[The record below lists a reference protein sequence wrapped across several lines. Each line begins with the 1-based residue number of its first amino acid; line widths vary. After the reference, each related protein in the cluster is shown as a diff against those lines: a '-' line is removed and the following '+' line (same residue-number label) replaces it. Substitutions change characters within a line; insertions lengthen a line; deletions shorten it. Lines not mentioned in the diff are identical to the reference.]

1 MDEHHHDDNGN
12 TREFSLKR
20 FLLQLPT
27 NANFDFTKDVR
38 KQIRKA
44 LFLSI
49 SNNGTYL
56 NWLFLNS
63 FTDRAYTRDD
73 MLEKIEREYDWTFN
87 NYYKSLVSKTNLQHN
102 THNHRAF
109 HKNLPCGRIFRKGE
123 PIHRCLTCGFDDT
136 CALCSHCYQP
146 EYHEG
151 HKVHIG
157 ICQRENGGVCDCG
170 DPEAWTRDLFCP
182 YANVVEDDDEV
193 PIYDREL
200 PEDLAASILA
210 TIAAILDYMVDVIVQ
225 CDLQFE
231 DPEETTAAT
240 IELNTINSTLDP
252 RKYECFDPGFVD
264 ANNDQYYLMLY
275 NDQIR
280 YYRDAVQRVHLASK
294 KVKDFAIMVTDKV
307 QKFGKAKVISSRNIK
322 LLLERQKILS
332 STGLAT
338 CIRSH
343 RDVFREDML
352 DEIVVWLNDFTESE
366 LFKTNTMAKNLFC
379 RAFCEKWQNGLL
391 VAGKSDESYTYRIGT
406 LDPTLKIPKI
416 PSRERNEDSHWLFN
430 TSKWKLDEDLCRECD
445 YNLDMSEY
453 QRNVSHH
460 GSRLQYLIY
469 LDVRLWKATRAL
481 LHDMYSTSLII
492 NLHYKNIICYQYV
505 DIYPTI
511 VDMYLI
517 MDREPELS
525 IMPTLST
532 QLFTC
537 PTNSAEI
544 LKHGDLT
551 RILSSIYSFL
561 TTGSIRSPED
571 IDVTHQVSIKSLK
584 NRRWGQIFFDISYIL
599 TRSKNSKFI
608 PNSNV
613 VPMTCDMLLLF
624 QGRPVMKREKTNH
637 VEYESPDYTAF
648 FQAVLVLYQFG
659 EVIASALKTTR
670 ETDSLGILR
679 NYQLAIQYVLTFLCR
694 LENKELPGLVDN
706 EVDINMHTER
716 MFLKEPY
723 TGELIQVS
731 RVDEDKVSFLH
742 PAHSFLGW
750 LIEFAK
756 FSEISQLVEVFD
768 NVKKVYP
775 PSQFGSLEVSLF
787 DYPIKTIV
795 LMSQI
800 KAGFWVRNGFSVK
813 SQLQLYKNTSLRD
826 YGYARDL
833 FLIQVFAN
841 FSHPD
846 VVTFLILNRW
856 ILLDNWLENPE
867 SNTYDEKTLPYML
880 EECLNF
886 FIHLL
891 TEDIH
896 LKGDDEETLLK
907 IKVQRE
913 IMHNL
918 CFGPMGYTKLCA
930 QMPDHIVADRRFE
943 IILKEMTTFKAPK
956 GSNDFGVYYL
966 KNEYLDEVNPYY
978 CHYTANIKDDAIKF
992 VKERIS
998 KRICKPVGDIIIEP
1012 KQLNPEELGI
1022 YRYIGNFSTSLHF
1035 NHFIIKTLIYI
1046 CDNQTEVESLLE
1058 TVLHLIHVCSLEQT
1072 VDVGK
1077 YGQFSDKFFN
1087 VSETF
1092 HMSIASLLYQILL
1105 KEEHKST
1112 HTKIR
1117 SIFKILIQRDPE
1129 VLSIMQTQRQD
1140 FDLKVVELDADKI
1153 NHEDEAGKKKRIA
1166 KERQAKLMAKFK
1178 KQQSLFIKKNLYENL
1193 ECDSDIEMENYSD
1206 DHAAWKFPES
1216 HCMLC
1221 QNAAQDAGPFGII
1234 TYISKSSEFR
1244 NIPFDDEYWFLKAFS
1259 DNVDLNSHEND
1270 VEGGPLLH
1278 NNPPTEKWNSFMRQT
1293 SNQSV
1298 IGPGFNLN
1306 DYVESHV
1313 VSLSCGHGM
1322 HYQCYLNY
1330 LNNSR
1335 NRQNQITRN
1344 TPENVDRREFLCPLC
1359 KALNNIF
1366 IPLLWSGNDRSLLE
1380 FLKPHSGKNTFADL
1394 EISHA
1399 KNKDWVD
1406 TLATVS
1412 EQELD
1417 STSILTNIGKEM
1429 ISSMDPARE
1438 FSAEQRH
1445 FRVLLNNMFQVLSLF
1460 TFPQIVKADSSF
1472 ILVDTIKSIEISLRG
1487 VSTDRKLIIHQ
1498 LSNNALINL
1507 RTLNEFKNS
1516 SILMKVKNWSDLPN
1530 PRTDAYAK
1538 IFAHIFALS
1547 KSSINNSILEADFFH
1562 CLASVL
1568 PLPTLGFSF
1577 NCILE
1582 ATFVGHLIQS
1592 LNIIVK
1598 EISENCLKKNWAYT
1612 ILDVPTIADIP
1623 QNVADDVIAC
1633 FKKLWVFNDIANVS
1647 VIEDKRFGEVIYSM
1661 LVRVATP
1668 FLRRAA
1674 VYAYV
1679 QCANIDNIDFTLYP
1693 ETEIEADRLCTFLN
1707 IKPVC
1712 DYLRAFNDHESCES
1726 RIFHDFINFSNNVS
1740 KTKNTLHMRKE
1751 LEYPGIVR
1759 LVELPERL
1767 DFFFTKYYYLDKHNN
1782 PSMAIEDPA
1791 ICLFCGDVVD
1801 VQKQDIG
1808 CREGQCTT
1816 HYLKECANDVGIFLL
1831 PKDRSLLLLHKN
1843 GGSFYNAPFLDEHG
1857 EIADES
1863 KKSKALHLMKPRYD
1877 DFMRNVWLQHNVQN
1891 CIVRNL
1897 ENVLDPGGWETL

>member
-1 MDEHHHDDNGN
+1 MNVHDN
-12 TREFSLKR
+12 RAFSLKR
-20 FLLQLPT
+20 FLFQLPV

-38 KQIRKA
+38 KEIRKA
-44 LFLSI
+44 LFLAI
-49 SNNGTYL
+49 SNNGHYL
-56 NWLFLNS
+56 DWLFLNS
-63 FTDRAYTRDD
+63 STDNREYTRDD
-73 MLEKIEREYDWTFN
+73 MLDKIDKEYDWTFN
-87 NYYKSLVSKTNLQHN
+87 NYYKSLLLKTDLQHN

-136 CALCSHCYQP
+136 CALCSHCFQP

-182 YANVVEDDDEV
+182 YGNVVADDV

-200 PEDLAASILA
+200 PDEFAQSILS
-210 TIAAILDYMVDVIVQ
+210 TIETILDYMVDVLIH
-225 CDLQFE
+225 CNLQFE
-231 DPEETTAAT
+231 DPEQTTLTT
-240 IELNTINSTLDP
+240 IKLNTFNSSLNAREYGLLDGS
-252 RKYECFDPGFVD
+252 YID
-264 ANNDQYYLMLY
+264 ANNDQYYLILY

-307 QKFGKAKVISSRNIK
+307 QKFGKAKVISSRNIE

-366 LFKTNTMAKNLFC
+366 LFKANTMVKNLFC
-379 RAFCEKWQNGLL
+379 RAFCEKWQDGLL
-391 VAGKSDESYTYRIGT
+391 VTGRNDESYSYKLGT
-406 LDPTLKIPKI
+406 LDPSLKIPKI
-416 PSRERNEDSHWLFN
+416 PSRESNEDSHWSFN
-430 TSKWKLDEDLCRECD
+430 PSKWTLANDLCEECD

-453 QRNVSHH
+453 ERNVSHH

-469 LDVRLWKATRAL
+469 LDIRLWKATRAL

-492 NLHYKNIICYQYV
+492 NLRYKNIICYQYV
-505 DIYPTI
+505 DIYPMI
-511 VDMYLI
+511 VDMYLS

-544 LKHGDLT
+544 IKHGDLT

-561 TTGSIRSPED
+561 TTGRIKSPED
-571 IDVTHQVSIKSLK
+571 IDVTHQVLIKSLK

-648 FQAVLVLYQFG
+648 FQAVLVLYQFA

-670 ETDSLGILR
+670 ETDSIGILR

-694 LENKELPGLVDN
+694 LENRQLPGLVDN
-706 EVDINMHTER
+706 EVDVNMSPEKEYV
-716 MFLKEPY
+716 KEPY
-723 TGELIQVS
+723 TGELIYIS
-731 RVDEDKVSFLH
+731 RVDEDKVSLLH
-742 PAHSFLGW
+742 PVHSFLGW

-756 FSEISQLVEVFD
+756 FEDISQLVEVFE
-768 NVKKVYP
+768 NVRRSYSP
-775 PSQFGSLEVSLF
+775 NQLPSLEVSLF

-800 KAGFWVRNGFSVK
+800 KAGFWVRNGYSVK
-813 SQLQLYKNTSLRD
+813 SQWKFYKNTSLRD

-833 FLIQVFAN
+833 FLIQVFSN
-841 FSHPD
+841 FNHPE
-846 VVTFLILNRW
+846 VVSYLILNRW
-856 ILLDNWLENPE
+856 ILLDNWLENVE
-867 SNTYDEKTLPYML
+867 SDTYDEQTLPFML

-913 IMHNL
+913 IIHNL
-918 CFGPMGYTKLCA
+918 CFGPMGYSKLCA

-943 IILKEMTTFKAPK
+943 IILKEMTTFKPPK

-978 CHYTANIKDDAIKF
+978 CHYTANVKDDAIKF
-992 VKERIS
+992 VKERIG
-998 KRICKPVGDIIIEP
+998 KKTCKPVGDIIIEP
-1012 KQLNPEELGI
+1012 KEVNSEIRGI
-1022 YRYIGNFSTSLHF
+1022 YKYIGNFSTSSHF
-1035 NHFIIKTLIYI
+1035 IEFIIKTLVFI
-1046 CDNQTEVESLLE
+1046 CNNVRAEVDSLLE
-1058 TVLHLIHVCSLEQT
+1058 TVLHLIHICSLEQT
-1072 VDVGK
+1072 VDAQK
-1077 YGQFSDKFFN
+1077 YGYFSDKFFI
-1087 VSETF
+1087 VSDIFKT
-1092 HMSIASLLYQILL
+1092 SIASLLYQILI
-1105 KEEHKST
+1105 KEVHMST

-1117 SIFKILIQRDPE
+1117 SIFKVLIQRNPK
-1129 VLSIMQTQRQD
+1129 VFSIMESLIEN
-1140 FDLKVVELDADKI
+1140 FDKEVVELKTDKMNSEYEAD
-1153 NHEDEAGKKKRIA
+1153 KKKRIA
-1166 KERQAKLMAKFK
+1166 KERQAKLMAKFR
-1178 KQQSLFIKKNLYENL
+1178 KQQSLFIKKNHIENL
-1193 ECDSDIEMENYSD
+1193 ECDSDIEMENYSE

-1244 NIPFDDEYWFLKAFS
+1244 NVPFDDEYWFLKSFS
-1259 DNVDLNSHEND
+1259 DNVDLNTNASD
-1270 VEGGPLLH
+1270 VECGSLLH
-1278 NNPPTEKWNSFMRQT
+1278 NNPPTEKWSSFMRQKNN
-1293 SNQSV
+1293 SSV
-1298 IGPGFNLN
+1298 IGPGFNLT

-1366 IPLLWSGNDRSLLE
+1366 IPLLWSGNDRSLLK
-1380 FLKPHSGKNTFADL
+1380 FLEPHTGKNTFSNLD
-1394 EISHA
+1394 ISYT
-1399 KNKDWVD
+1399 KNKEWMDSF
-1406 TLATVS
+1406 TTIS

-1417 STSILTNIGKEM
+1417 SSSILTKIGKEM
-1429 ISSMDPARE
+1429 ISSIDPSKE

-1445 FRVLLNNMFQVLSLF
+1445 FRVLLSNMFQVLSLF
-1460 TFPQIVKADSSF
+1460 TFPHMYKADSSF

-1487 VSTDRKLIIHQ
+1487 VSSDGNLIINQ

-1507 RTLNEFKNS
+1507 RSLNEFRNS
-1516 SILMKVKNWSDLPN
+1516 SILMKVKNWTDLPN
-1530 PRTDAYAK
+1530 PRTDAFGK
-1538 IFAHIFALS
+1538 IFAHIFSLS
-1547 KSSINNSILEADFFH
+1547 KSSINQSILEADFFQ
-1562 CLASVL
+1562 CLVSVL
-1568 PLPTLGFSF
+1568 PLPSFGFSF
-1577 NCILE
+1577 NCVLE
-1582 ATFVGHLIQS
+1582 TTFVGHLIQS

-1598 EISENCLKKNWAYT
+1598 EISENCLKKNWAYS
-1612 ILDVPTIADIP
+1612 ILDIPTIADIP
-1623 QNVADDVIAC
+1623 YNVASDVTDC
-1633 FKKLWVFNDIANVS
+1633 FKKLWGFNDIANVNLL
-1647 VIEDKRFGEVIYSM
+1647 EDGRFGEVIYSM

-1674 VYAYV
+1674 IYAFV
-1679 QCANIDNIDFTLYP
+1679 QCANIDNIDFTLFP
-1693 ETEIEADRLCTFLN
+1693 ETEIEADRLCNFLK
-1707 IKPVC
+1707 IRPIC
-1712 DYLRAFNDHESCES
+1712 DYLHAFNDHESCEA
-1726 RIFHDFINFSNNVS
+1726 RLFHDFINFSNNVS
-1740 KTKNTLHMRKE
+1740 KTKTVVHIKKE

-1759 LVELPERL
+1759 LVDLPERL

-1782 PSMAIEDPA
+1782 PNMEIEDPA
-1791 ICLFCGDVVD
+1791 ICLFCGNVVD
-1801 VQKQDIG
+1801 VQKQAIG
-1808 CREGQCTT
+1808 CKEGQCTT

-1857 EIADES
+1857 EIADEA

>member
-1 MDEHHHDDNGN
+1 MDVHDNC
-12 TREFSLKR
+12 EFSLKK
-20 FLLQLPT
+20 FLLQLPK
-27 NANFDFTKDVR
+27 NANFDFNKDVR
-38 KQIRKA
+38 KEIRKA
-44 LFLSI
+44 LFLAI
-49 SNNGTYL
+49 SNNGKHL
-56 NWLFLNS
+56 DWLFLNS
-63 FTDRAYTRDD
+63 FTDNREYTRDE
-73 MLEKIEREYDWTFN
+73 MIEKIDREYDWLFN
-87 NYYKSLVSKTNLQHN
+87 NYYRSLLSKTNLRHD
-102 THNHRAF
+102 THTHRAF

-136 CALCSHCYQP
+136 CALCSHCFQP

-170 DPEAWTRDLFCP
+170 DPEAWTRELFCP
-182 YANVVEDDDEV
+182 YANVVEDDV
-193 PIYDREL
+193 AIYEREL
-200 PEDLAASILA
+200 PEALASSILT
-210 TIAAILDYMVDVIVQ
+210 TIETILDYMVDVLIH
-225 CDLQFE
+225 CDLQYQ
-231 DPEETTAAT
+231 DPEETTMAT
-240 IELNTINSTLDP
+240 IELNTMNSTLNP
-252 RKYECFDPGFVD
+252 RKYDCSDDASFVD
-264 ANNDQYYLMLY
+264 GNNDQYYLMLY

-366 LFKTNTMAKNLFC
+366 LFRTNTVVRNLYC
-379 RAFCEKWQNGLL
+379 KAFCKKWENGLL
-391 VAGKSDESYTYRIGT
+391 VNGKNDESYNYKLGF
-406 LDPTLKIPKI
+406 LDPSLKIPKI
-416 PSRERNEDSHWLFN
+416 PSRENGDDTHWLFES
-430 TSKWKLDEDLCRECD
+430 SKWKLSNDLCEECD
-445 YNLDMSEY
+445 YNLDMTEY
-453 QRNVSHH
+453 ERNVSHH

-469 LDVRLWKATRAL
+469 LDVRLWKATRVL

-492 NLHYKNIICYQYV
+492 NLCYKNIICCQYV

-511 VDMYLI
+511 VDMYLT

-544 LKHGDLT
+544 IKHGDLT

-561 TTGSIRSPED
+561 TTGCIKSPEN

-608 PNSNV
+608 PNSNI

-624 QGRPVMKREKTNH
+624 QGRPVMRREKTNH

-670 ETDSLGILR
+670 ETDSIGILR
-679 NYQLAIQYVLTFLCR
+679 NYQLAIQYVLTFLHR
-694 LENKELPGLVDN
+694 LENCELPGLVDN
-706 EVDINMHTER
+706 EVDVDMHD
-716 MFLKEPY
+716 MKKYIVEPL
-723 TGELIQVS
+723 TRECILGTT
-731 RVDEDKVSFLH
+731 VDGDKVSFLH
-742 PAHSFLGW
+742 PVHSFLSW

-756 FSEISQLVEVFD
+756 FDDISQLVEVFEA
-768 NVKKVYP
+768 VERLYP
-775 PSQFGSLEVSLF
+775 RDSNLPSLAVSLF

-813 SQLQLYKNTSLRD
+813 SQLLMYKNTSLRD
-826 YGYARDL
+826 FGYARDL
-833 FLIQVFAN
+833 FLIQVFSN
-841 FSHPD
+841 FNHPD
-846 VVTFLILNRW
+846 IVTFLILNRW
-856 ILLDNWLENPE
+856 LLYDDWLKDTGFT
-867 SNTYDEKTLPYML
+867 TYDEKTLPYML

-891 TEDIH
+891 TEDVH

-913 IMHNL
+913 IIHTL
-918 CFGPMGYTKLCA
+918 CFGPMGYSKLCS

-966 KNEYLDEVNPYY
+966 KDEFLDEVNPYY

-992 VKERIS
+992 VKERIGKKTCQQVS
-998 KRICKPVGDIIIEP
+998 DIIIEP
-1012 KQLNPEELGI
+1012 QVINPQELGI
-1022 YRYIGNFSTSLHF
+1022 YKYIGNFSTSTHF
-1035 NHFIIKTLIYI
+1035 MHFLIMTLLYI
-1046 CDNQTEVESLLE
+1046 CNNTQAEVESLLE
-1058 TVLHLIHVCSLEQT
+1058 TVLHLIHICSLEQT
-1072 VDVGK
+1072 VDVDK
-1077 YGQFSDKFFN
+1077 YGYFSSRIVT
-1087 VSETF
+1087 VSDVFET
-1092 HMSIASLLYQILL
+1092 SIASLLYQVLL

-1117 SIFKILIQRDPE
+1117 SIFKVLIQRNRE
-1129 VLSIMQTQRQD
+1129 VVSTMLSQIQN
-1140 FDLKVVELDADKI
+1140 FDLRVVELNAD
-1153 NHEDEAGKKKRIA
+1153 NLASEDEAGKKKRIA

-1178 KQQSLFIKKNLYENL
+1178 KQQSLFIRKNLFENL
-1193 ECDSDIEMENYSD
+1193 ECDSDIEMENCSE
-1206 DHAAWKFPES
+1206 DHAAWKFPDS

-1244 NIPFDDEYWFLKAFS
+1244 NVPFDDEYWFLKAFS
-1259 DNVDLNSHEND
+1259 DNVDLDSGESD
-1270 VEGGPLLH
+1270 MDCGQSLH
-1278 NNPPTEKWNSFMRQT
+1278 NNPPTEKWSSFMRQT
-1293 SNQSV
+1293 RNSSV

-1366 IPLLWSGNDRSLLE
+1366 IPLLWSGNDRSLVKFLE
-1380 FLKPHSGKNTFADL
+1380 PHTGKNTFADL
-1394 EISHA
+1394 DISQTQ
-1399 KNKDWVD
+1399 NKAWME
-1406 TLATVS
+1406 TFTTYS

-1417 STSILTNIGKEM
+1417 STSILTSIGKEM
-1429 ISSMDPARE
+1429 ISSIDPSKE
-1438 FSAEQRH
+1438 FSTEQRH

-1460 TFPQIVKADSSF
+1460 TFPHIFKADSSF
-1472 ILVDTIKSIEISLRG
+1472 ILVDTIKSTEISLRG
-1487 VSTDRKLIIHQ
+1487 VSSNGSLVIHQ
-1498 LSNNALINL
+1498 LSNNSLINM
-1507 RTLNEFKNS
+1507 RTLNEFRNS

-1530 PRTDAYAK
+1530 PRTDAFAK
-1538 IFAHIFALS
+1538 IFAHIFSLS
-1547 KSSINNSILEADFFH
+1547 KSSINQSILEADFFQS
-1562 CLASVL
+1562 LVSVL
-1568 PLPTLGFSF
+1568 PLPSLGFSF

-1582 ATFVGHLIQS
+1582 TTFVGHLIQS

-1598 EISENCLKKNWAYT
+1598 EVSENCLKKNWAYS
-1612 ILDVPTIADIP
+1612 ILDIPTIADIP
-1623 QNVADDVIAC
+1623 ENVVGDVTTC
-1633 FKKLWVFNDIANVS
+1633 FKKLWGFIDISS
-1647 VIEDKRFGEVIYSM
+1647 VNLLDDKRFGNVIYSM

-1674 VYAYV
+1674 IYAYV
-1679 QCANIDNIDFTLYP
+1679 QCANIDSIDFSLYP
-1693 ETEIEADRLCTFLN
+1693 ETEIEADRLCNFLK
-1707 IKPVC
+1707 IRSIC
-1712 DYLRAFNDHESCES
+1712 DYLHAFNDHESCEA
-1726 RIFHDFINFSNNVS
+1726 RLFHDFINFSNNS
-1740 KTKNTLHMRKE
+1740 NKIKNVLHVKKE

-1759 LVELPERL
+1759 LVDLPERL

-1782 PSMAIEDPA
+1782 PNMEIEDPA

-1801 VQKQDIG
+1801 VQKQAIG
-1808 CREGQCTT
+1808 CKEGQCTT
-1816 HYLKECANDVGIFLL
+1816 HYLKECANEVGIFLL

-1897 ENVLDPGGWETL
+1897 DNVLDPGGWETL